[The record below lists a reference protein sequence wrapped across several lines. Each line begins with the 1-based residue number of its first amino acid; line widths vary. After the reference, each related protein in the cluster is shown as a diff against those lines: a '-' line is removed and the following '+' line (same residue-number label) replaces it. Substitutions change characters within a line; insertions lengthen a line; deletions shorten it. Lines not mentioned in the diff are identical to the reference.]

1 MQLERYTAEKLIK
14 YLKAHGYPE
23 SSIAVEYQLDGRYMV
38 DIAILDMNKNIPI
51 QLFEIKS
58 KKSPEMIKIGKE
70 QLRKHLSFLKNKN
83 IPTYLVFPKDEEPFF
98 DIVNINTNNIL
109 HRQEISENNTFV
121 LNYHAQRN
129 ARIAEEMESVKNKK
143 ENVVDNFKTTCWI
156 LASVVLI
163 IGTLAKLKIF
173 ELGANDLTI
182 ISIVIAL
189 ILVPFASKLKILGF
203 EFERL
208 KSDDKRKNI

>member
-1 MQLERYTAEKLIK
+1 MQLERYTAEKFIK

-58 KKSPEMIKIGKE
+58 EKSPEMIKIGKE
-70 QLRKHLSFLKNKN
+70 QLKKHLSFLKNKN
-83 IPTYLVFPKDEEPFF
+83 IPTYLVFPKGKEPFF
-98 DIVNINTNNIL
+98 DIVNINTSYIL
-109 HRQEISENNTFV
+109 HRQEINENNTFV

-129 ARIAEEMESVKNKK
+129 ARIAEEVENVKNKK
-143 ENVVDNFKTTCWI
+143 ENVVDNFKVTCWI
-156 LASVVLI
+156 LAFIALI
-163 IGTLAKLKIF
+163 IGILVKLKIF
-173 ELGANDLTI
+173 GLDTTDLII

-189 ILVPFASKLKILGF
+189 ILVPFASKLKILGI

-208 KSDDKRKNI
+208 KSDDKDK

>member
-70 QLRKHLSFLKNKN
+70 QLRKHFSFLKNKN

-98 DIVNINTNNIL
+98 DYNFNTSCNRPNHTFRHLIPKASHRIPFSHYFTRTINP
-109 HRQEISENNTFV
+109 SNT
-121 LNYHAQRN
+121 Q
-129 ARIAEEMESVKNKK
+129 IK
-143 ENVVDNFKTTCWI
+143 
-156 LASVVLI
+156 
-163 IGTLAKLKIF
+163 
-173 ELGANDLTI
+173 
-182 ISIVIAL
+182 
-189 ILVPFASKLKILGF
+189 
-203 EFERL
+203 
-208 KSDDKRKNI
+208 